1 MDNQKRISSL
11 LEVGAPNKKK
21 NNLTTSCN
29 VEVEL
34 KERESIHKPYQTVC
48 VFLPFFPLMNSR
60 VTVGV
65 GSKGGLRAAGQ
76 RAIRR

>member
-11 LEVGAPNKKK
+11 LEVGAPNKK

-34 KERESIHKPYQTVC
+34 KERESIHKP
-48 VFLPFFPLMNSR
+48 
-60 VTVGV
+60 
-65 GSKGGLRAAGQ
+65 
-76 RAIRR
+76 